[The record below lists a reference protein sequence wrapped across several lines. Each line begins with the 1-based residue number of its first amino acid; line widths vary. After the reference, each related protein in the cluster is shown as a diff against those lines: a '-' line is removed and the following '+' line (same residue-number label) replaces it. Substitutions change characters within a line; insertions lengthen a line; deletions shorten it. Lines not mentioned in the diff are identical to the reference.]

1 MPSKGTFKDKVLFP
15 SQACPNQES
24 KPCPAIGRALIHIK
38 GLIDMN
44 RTERNELARQVRRLV
59 RDVKLS
65 AEAFRDAA
73 ERLLEK
79 ENGKLADMPESLS
92 TSRNASRCE
101 DAVEMLDDAL
111 ENAMS
116 LIDTACEIAQGC
128 NIDVTKGRIS
138 EHIPCMASYEP
149 CVNETKSARLQLLV
163 RPSLLE
169 FLRIESQSQGCS
181 VNRLVNDTL
190 VQAFKAR

>member
-1 MPSKGTFKDKVLFP
+1 
-15 SQACPNQES
+15 
-24 KPCPAIGRALIHIK
+24 
-38 GLIDMN
+38 MN
-44 RTERNELARQVRRLV
+44 RTERNELAREVRRLV
-59 RDVKLS
+59 HDVKLS
-65 AEAFRDAA
+65 AEAFRAAA

-79 ENGKLADMPESLS
+79 ENSKLADMPESLS

-101 DAVEMLDDAL
+101 DAVEMLDEAL
-111 ENAMS
+111 ENATT

-128 NIDVTKGRIS
+128 NVDVTKGRIS
-138 EHIPCMASYEP
+138 ESIPCMTSYEP

-181 VNRLVNDTL
+181 VNHLVNDTL
-190 VQAFKAR
+190 VQAFKAH

>member
-1 MPSKGTFKDKVLFP
+1 
-15 SQACPNQES
+15 
-24 KPCPAIGRALIHIK
+24 
-38 GLIDMN
+38 MN
-44 RTERNELARQVRRLV
+44 RTERNELARDVRRLV

-65 AEAFRDAA
+65 VEVFRDAA

-101 DAVEMLDDAL
+101 DAVEMLDEAL
-111 ENAMS
+111 ENATT

-128 NIDVTKGRIS
+128 NVDVTKGRIS
-138 EHIPCMASYEP
+138 ESIPCMTSYEP
-149 CVNETKSARLQLLV
+149 CVNETKSARFQLLV

-169 FLRIESQSQGCS
+169 SLKAESRNQGCS
-181 VNRLVNDTL
+181 INQLVNDIL
-190 VQAFKAR
+190 MQAFKPR

>member
-1 MPSKGTFKDKVLFP
+1 
-15 SQACPNQES
+15 
-24 KPCPAIGRALIHIK
+24 
-38 GLIDMN
+38 MN

-92 TSRNASRCE
+92 TSRNACRCE
-101 DAVEMLDDAL
+101 DAVEMLDEAL

-128 NIDVTKGRIS
+128 NVDVTKGRIS
-138 EHIPCMASYEP
+138 ESIPCMTTYEP
-149 CVNETKSARLQLLV
+149 CVNETKSARFQLLV

-169 FLRIESQSQGCS
+169 LLRVESQSRGCS
-181 VNRLVNDTL
+181 VNQLVNDTL

>member
-1 MPSKGTFKDKVLFP
+1 V
-15 SQACPNQES
+15 
-24 KPCPAIGRALIHIK
+24 
-38 GLIDMN
+38 N
-44 RTERNELARQVRRLV
+44 RTERNELAREVRRLV

-65 AEAFRDAA
+65 VEAFRDAA

-79 ENGKLADMPESLS
+79 ENDKLADMPESLS

-116 LIDTACEIAQGC
+116 LVDATCEIAQVC
-128 NIDVTKGRIS
+128 NVDVTKGRIS
-138 EHIPCMASYEP
+138 ESIPCMASYESR
-149 CVNETKSARLQLLV
+149 VDETKSARLQLLV
-163 RPSLLE
+163 WPSLLE
-169 FLRIESQSQGCS
+169 FLRIESRDQGCS
-181 VNRLVNDTL
+181 VNQLVNDIL

>member
-1 MPSKGTFKDKVLFP
+1 
-15 SQACPNQES
+15 
-24 KPCPAIGRALIHIK
+24 
-38 GLIDMN
+38 MN
-44 RTERNELARQVRRLV
+44 RTERNELAREVRRLV
-59 RDVKLS
+59 REVKLS
-65 AEAFRDAA
+65 AEAFRDAT

-79 ENGKLADMPESLS
+79 ENGKLADLPENLS

-101 DAVEMLDDAL
+101 DAVEMLDEAL

-116 LIDTACEIAQGC
+116 LIDAACEIAQGC
-128 NIDVTKGRIS
+128 NVDVTKGRIS
-138 EHIPCMASYEP
+138 ESIPCMTTYES

-169 FLRIESQSQGCS
+169 LLRAESRNQGCS
-181 VNRLVNDTL
+181 VNYLVNDTL